1 MGFRRPPPPR
11 LPLAS
16 AAASDFAFADSR
28 SPDGASAAGGGVRRR
43 RRRRRAPEP
52 STAARRW
59 VASEGS
65 AWSAAAVVRHAARL
79 AAGCRRDGAEVAA
92 TRHALW
98 RAAERCATGFAVP
111 FAAFSKAEALAVVRA
126 FGQASVRHQGF
137 LHNVAK
143 RHSGAYSVGEVAE
156 LVHCHTRIR
165 TALPLTVLTAASPV
179 VGGAVARAAPGG
191 KPKVRRTVGGDV
203 ATRHPRMVL
212 AYLSSVYET
221 MYDGVP
227 ADAADRTRKRVEGF
241 SVLPLELL
249 GPAVAYAERAGAAG
263 AAAEADAAADAE
275 GKHAVR
281 VGGLFALAVASCR
294 AGPELLGYRRFV
306 ENRQELLRA
315 AAAELLARCRA
326 CGRGAAAAAD
336 RVVMAEA
343 ALLRARVTLLVRAVG
358 EAACPAHRPL
368 LLALAKAFVELEL
381 QMRQMAA
388 DGVAA
393 AVEDRRPLHDAGVV
407 LLSVARAV
415 GTGQAACAEYLP
427 ARWAAEAARVD
438 VWPLSAD
445 ALVQSALRTREGARA
460 TEDRAA
466 VVCLWAL
473 AVLRTQPGEASG
485 SGWTGQFVGLFGKMR
500 TRELWWP
507 EVVCV
512 WWSFYE
518 VHGGGGGG
526 GGGGEEGAALAKAA
540 ARFVQ
545 GAMVTVVTMS
555 RNRRV
560 TRDEAVLVA
569 AVLERYGMAEER
581 DVLMPYL
588 RTAAGG
594 GEPVGP
600 VIRPFCPYQF
610 PLL

>member
-1 MGFRRPPPPR
+1 MGFRRPPPR

-16 AAASDFAFADSR
+16 GGAGDLGFADSR
-28 SPDGASAAGGGVRRR
+28 SPDGASAAVGVRRR
-43 RRRRRAPEP
+43 RRRRVSPPLPPLEP
-52 STAARRW
+52 PRSGRRW
-59 VASEGS
+59 RVSEAS
-65 AWSAAAVVRHAARL
+65 AWSSAAVVRHAAQL
-79 AAGCRRDGAEVAA
+79 AAGCRGDGAEAA
-92 TRHALW
+92 AKRHALW
-98 RAAERCATGFAVP
+98 RAAERCATGCAAP

-126 FGQASVRHQGF
+126 FGLAGVQHQGF

-143 RHSGAYSVGEVAE
+143 RHAGAYSAGELAQ

-165 TALPLTVLTAASPV
+165 TALPLMVVTAASPV
-179 VGGAVARAAPGG
+179 AGGAVARAAPGG
-191 KPKVRRTVGGDV
+191 KPKVRRTVGSDV
-203 ATRHPRMVL
+203 AARHPRMVL

-221 MYDGVP
+221 TYDGVP
-227 ADAADRTRKRVEGF
+227 ADAADRTRKRAEGF
-241 SVLPLELL
+241 SVVPLELL

-263 AAAEADAAADAE
+263 AAAAVDAE
-275 GKHAVR
+275 ETHAVR

-315 AAAELLARCRA
+315 AAAELLARCTA
-326 CGRGAAAAAD
+326 CGRSTAANG
-336 RVVMAEA
+336 VVMAEA
-343 ALLRARVTLLVRAVG
+343 ALLRARVTLLARAVG
-358 EAACPAHRPL
+358 EVGCQAHRPL
-368 LLALAKAFVELEL
+368 LLALPKAFVALEV
-381 QMRQMAA
+381 QMQRMAS

-393 AVEDRRPLHDAGVV
+393 AVVDRRPLHDAGVV
-407 LLSVARAV
+407 LLSMARAV
-415 GTGQAACAEYLP
+415 GNGQAACAGYLP
-427 ARWAAEAARVD
+427 ARWAQEAAAVD
-438 VWPLSAD
+438 VWPPSAE
-445 ALVQSALRTREGARA
+445 ALVQSALRTREGARV

-473 AVLRTQPGEASG
+473 AALRKPEDAWGP
-485 SGWTGQFVGLFGKMR
+485 GWTGQFVGLFGKMR

-526 GGGGEEGAALAKAA
+526 GGGEEGAALAKAA

-545 GAMVTVVTMS
+545 GAMVVVVTMS

-569 AVLERYGMAEER
+569 AALERYGMTAER
-581 DVLMPYL
+581 DALMPYL

-610 PLL
+610 PVL